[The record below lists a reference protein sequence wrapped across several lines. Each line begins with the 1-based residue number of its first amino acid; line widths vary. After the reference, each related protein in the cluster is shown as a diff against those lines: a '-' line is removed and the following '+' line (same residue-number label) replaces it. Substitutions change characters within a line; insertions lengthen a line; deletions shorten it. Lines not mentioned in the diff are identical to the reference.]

1 VPLTIA
7 PFFHGPLA
15 KEGQSVYAP
24 NTLAISV
31 RKDVPQDYLMA
42 DERYTEGQPVLM
54 AAEEDLNA
62 DRVKELVALG
72 KQIFE
77 EGR

>member
-1 VPLTIA
+1 
-7 PFFHGPLA
+7 
-15 KEGQSVYAP
+15 
-24 NTLAISV
+24 
-31 RKDVPQDYLMA
+31 MA
-42 DERYTEGQPVLM
+42 DERYPEGQSVLM

-77 EGR
+77 EGK